1 MAQRQPLGHRVR
13 GGEGAGGGG
22 KWWVA
27 WEVPRGRAGGLG
39 WGAGVPGCRLVD
51 DVAFSSAPS
60 PEPVGGKT
68 LPQRWRPRRLSSRQ
82 AANPVPVGAG
92 GSRGRLALSLFALS
106 VGRRPWSEPTR
117 EPLASPGVG
126 GHETRPE
133 LVTCALPLGGGR
145 LVPQD
150 AAGPW
155 VPLTLG
161 GLLGVRP
168 RPGGWCFP
176 AVP

>member
-1 MAQRQPLGHRVR
+1 MPAH
-13 GGEGAGGGG
+13 
-22 KWWVA
+22 
-27 WEVPRGRAGGLG
+27 
-39 WGAGVPGCRLVD
+39 RLVD

-82 AANPVPVGAG
+82 AANPVSVGGG
-92 GSRGRLALSLFALS
+92 GSRGGLALSLFGLS
-106 VGRRPWSEPTR
+106 VGRRPWSESTH

-126 GHETRPE
+126 GHERRPE
-133 LVTCALPLGGGR
+133 LVTCALPLGGGH

-150 AAGPW
+150 TAGPW

-168 RPGGWCFP
+168 RPGGWCLP